1 MTRHGSG
8 PPGVDRG
15 SSARSAVADAVRRSG
30 STLRRASAPALVGLL
45 VAGAVVPVVAAG
57 TVAGPVL
64 LAGAGVLGSVGAN
77 VLTDV
82 LTRLTER
89 LRADGGQPDPV
100 RLQRALAER
109 IEAAFASQDE
119 ESRKLRTEAAALLG
133 RVGAIE
139 VALRT
144 AVELG
149 DRELQHALAESLS
162 RLSGEFGEFGFVLAA
177 VRDSVW
183 QIEQELRGIR
193 EHGRA
198 EQERSRE
205 LALSVR
211 RILDTVERVEA
222 RTRVPGTSDAG
233 PAARWSGNPYLG
245 LSPFDE
251 RHAEVFYGRRELV
264 AGLLQRLVEQLE
276 VGGPLLVIGA
286 SGAGKSSLLR
296 AGLLPRLAAGRL
308 AAGSAAWPRRVF
320 TPTASPLRELALHLA
335 DLAGLDAGSVLRSLR
350 EDPDRAALIAAQALR
365 AAGADRARLVLVVD
379 QFEELFTLAADAA
392 GAEPDRRAFVRAL
405 EAMAGP
411 SPGSAEAPS
420 ALVVLAVRADFLD
433 PLMAA
438 AGLRDAVQQGPFTVG
453 PMSES
458 ELAAAIAGPAA
469 EAGVT
474 VAPELLDAVLH
485 DLRGAGGFDIGVLPL
500 LSEAMR
506 VTWEHREGDR
516 LTVLGYRR
524 AGGVSE
530 AVQTSAEAVY
540 GRLDDDLRATARQ
553 VFTCLTVPTRD
564 GRLARRRLDRA
575 DLHRLCG
582 GTGRVDTVVD
592 AFTGERLLMAADQGI
607 EISHDVL
614 LSTWSRLRTWLDSD
628 RADRT
633 RQHELLTAAATWEQ
647 HDRNGSYLYVGDKLD
662 ATVRAVARWQADPER
677 HPALTA
683 AATDFLDRSVRAQR
697 RSRLVR
703 RVTTG
708 ALVFLLLASL
718 TATGLAVRGQR
729 EARQQQRAATAGA
742 LLDQAENL
750 RDTAP
755 QLALMLALAADR
767 LHHDRSSTASL
778 VASLLAPYAGTLA
791 GHRGAVTALAFRPD
805 GRLLASS
812 GADGRVLLWDPGAM
826 RKTGE
831 LDGTPRVDAVA
842 FSPDGRTL
850 AAGAGNGTIALW
862 DVADPTRP
870 RRIAT
875 ATGQPA
881 VVSSIAFSPD
891 GHQLAVGD
899 NGGGLALWGVTDPTR
914 PRRAADLT
922 GHSGW
927 VSAVAFSPDGRTLVS
942 GDVGGRAFVWDAV
955 RARRVG
961 QLAGHRDGVGAFGF
975 GSDGRRLASGGGD
988 GILLWELTDPGR
1000 PRRLGALSGST
1011 GGVRALRLGGHD
1023 GRYVIGVGADRSV
1036 RRWDVAD
1043 PARPVRATL
1052 VPAARTTWVNAVA
1065 VSPDGQVVA
1074 TASADS
1080 TVVFWRAGAGA
1091 GLSVRYRLGGHDGDV
1106 RSVRFRS
1113 DGRLLATGGA
1123 DGRTNLWELADHA
1136 QPRRRGQLAA
1146 HPGGVYTVDFSPDG
1160 RTLATGGQ
1168 DGAALWDVGTPTAAR
1183 ELARLPGRPGPV
1195 TSVAFRPDRDA
1206 GQLLAVGGGDGTT
1219 ALWDVTDPTATRRL
1233 GTLTGHLAGVSAM
1246 AFSPDG
1252 ETLAVSSFD
1261 GTATLWAVGDPS
1273 RPRQLS
1279 RLTAHTNQVTTLAF
1293 APSGDTL
1300 ATGSVDTSVM
1310 LWDVRDPAR
1319 PTVIGAPLPNHD
1331 GWVRA
1336 VAFSPDGHHLATGGN
1351 DQSTALVEVSDP
1363 SRPQGLI
1370 AARSQRA
1377 VILAAAFSPDSRTLA
1392 TGGADKL
1399 VYLWTLTEV
1408 ADAQADPVAQACAR
1422 AGRGLDREEWARH
1435 VPDLPYEQSCP

>member
-1 MTRHGSG
+1 M
-8 PPGVDRG
+8 
-15 SSARSAVADAVRRSG
+15 
-30 STLRRASAPALVGLL
+30 
-45 VAGAVVPVVAAG
+45 VAAG

-119 ESRKLRTEAAALLG
+119 ESRKLRTEAAELLG

-193 EHGRA
+193 EHGRV

-222 RTRVPGTSDAG
+222 RTRLPGATDAG

-264 AGLLQRLVEQLE
+264 ARLLQRLAEQLE

-296 AGLLPRLAAGRL
+296 AGLLPQLAVGRL

-335 DLAGLDAGSVLRSLR
+335 DLAGLDAGSVLRSLHD
-350 EDPDRAALIAAQALR
+350 DPDRAALIAAQALR
-365 AAGADRARLVLVVD
+365 AVGADPARLVLVVD
-379 QFEELFTLAADAA
+379 QFEELFTLAAADPAD
-392 GAEPDRRAFVRAL
+392 AEPDRLAFVRAL
-405 EAMAGP
+405 EAMARP
-411 SPGSAEAPS
+411 SLGSTEVPS

-438 AGLRDAVQQGPFTVG
+438 AELREAVQQGPFTVG

-485 DLRGAGGFDIGVLPL
+485 DLRGVGGFDVGVLPL

-540 GRLDDDLRATARQ
+540 GRLDDDLRTTAQQ
-553 VFTCLTVPTRD
+553 VFTSLTVPTRD

-582 GTGRVDTVVD
+582 ETGRVDTVVD
-592 AFTGERLLMAADQGI
+592 AFTRERLLMAADHGI
-607 EISHDVL
+607 EISHDAL
-614 LSTWSRLRTWLDSD
+614 LTTWSRLRTWLDSD

-633 RQHELLTAAATWEQ
+633 RQHELLTAADTWEQ
-647 HDRNGSYLYVGDKLD
+647 HDRNASYLYVGDNLD

-697 RSRLVR
+697 RSQLAR

-708 ALVFLLLASL
+708 ALVLLLLASL
-718 TATGLAVRGQR
+718 IATGLAVLGQR
-729 EARQQQRAATAGA
+729 EAQQQQRAATAGA

-750 RDTAP
+750 RDNAP

-778 VASLLAPYAGTLA
+778 IASLLAPYAGTLA

-805 GRLLASS
+805 GQMLATS

-850 AAGAGNGTIALW
+850 AVGAANGTIALW
-862 DVADPTRP
+862 DVGDSAQP

-875 ATGQPA
+875 TATSQPA

-891 GHQLAVGD
+891 GRQLAVGD
-899 NGGGLALWGVTDPTR
+899 GGGGLTLWGVTDPTR

-927 VSAVAFSPDGRTLVS
+927 VSAVAFSPDGQVLVS
-942 GDVGGRAFVWDAV
+942 GDLGGRAFVWDVV

-961 QLAGHRDGVGAFGF
+961 QLAGHHDGVGAFGF

-988 GILLWELTDPGR
+988 GILLWELTDPVR
-1000 PRRLGALSGST
+1000 PRRLGHLTGPT
-1011 GGVRALRLGGHD
+1011 GGVRALRLT
-1023 GRYVIGVGADRSV
+1023 GRNDQYVIGVGADRSV
-1036 RRWDVAD
+1036 QRWDVTD
-1043 PARPVRATL
+1043 PARPVRSTL
-1052 VPAARTTWVNAVA
+1052 VPLTRTTWVNAVA
-1065 VSPDGQVVA
+1065 VSPDGQSVA

-1080 TVVFWRAGAGA
+1080 TVVLWRAGAGA
-1091 GLSVRYRLGGHDGDV
+1091 GLSARYRLGDHDGEV
-1106 RSVRFRS
+1106 RAVRFRG

-1123 DGRTNLWELADHA
+1123 DGRTNLWELADRA

-1146 HPGGVYTVDFSPDG
+1146 HPRGVYAVDFSPDG

-1183 ELARLPGRPGPV
+1183 ELARLPGHPGPV
-1195 TSVAFRPDRDA
+1195 TSLAFRPDRDA
-1206 GQLLAVGGGDGTT
+1206 GRLLAVGGGDGTT
-1219 ALWDVTDPTATRRL
+1219 ALWDVTDPAAARRL
-1233 GTLTGHLAGVSAM
+1233 SALTGHLAGVSAV

-1252 ETLAVSSFD
+1252 ETLAVGSFD

-1279 RLTAHTNQVTTLAF
+1279 RLTAHTSQVTTLAF
-1293 APSGDTL
+1293 APTGNTL
-1300 ATGSVDTSVM
+1300 ATGSLDTSVM
-1310 LWDVRDPAR
+1310 LWDVRDPAQ
-1319 PTVIGAPLPNHD
+1319 PTVIGAPLPNHS

-1351 DQSTALVEVSDP
+1351 DKTTALVEVSDP
-1363 SRPQGLI
+1363 ARPQGLI

-1377 VILAAAFSPDSRTLA
+1377 VILSVAFSPDSRTLA

-1399 VYLWTLTEV
+1399 VYLWTLAEIT
-1408 ADAQADPVAQACAR
+1408 DAQVNPVAQACAR
-1422 AGRGLDREEWARH
+1422 AGRGLDRQEWARH
-1435 VPDLPYEQSCP
+1435 VPNLPYEQTCP